1 MSVGGVHS
9 NHTHKE
15 RVPGDW
21 QGGTRCLP
29 LGHFC
34 CTRVRRDISVCKSR
48 WGHGGPPRALA
59 VEPRIARMFSGGL
72 IPIARSFSTFRF
84 PREGRL
90 APAVRRLFA
99 EVHRPAGPAGPAENS
114 TREVQDPLR
123 FGRAIV
129 AEGSCQS
136 SQLNRFDRMSALSL
150 RHGRCKGL
158 FPSDGPGPVCALRK
172 KGRRENLSRY
182 SHRVRS
188 ATLLGSVPGRRPQ
201 APCSRCVLA
210 GCRGVRG
217 FLRRSGRHST
227 RLGGDRL
234 CPR

>member
-48 WGHGGPPRALA
+48 WGHGDPPRAPA
-59 VEPRIARMFSGGL
+59 VEPRIARISQRRLGDTAPRQMASGEL
-72 IPIARSFSTFRF
+72 TPIARSFSTFRF

-90 APAVRRLFA
+90 APVVRRLFA

-150 RHGRCKGL
+150 RHGRCNGL
-158 FPSDGPGPVCALRK
+158 FPSDGPGPVRALRK
-172 KGRRENLSRY
+172 KG
-182 SHRVRS
+182 
-188 ATLLGSVPGRRPQ
+188 
-201 APCSRCVLA
+201 
-210 GCRGVRG
+210 
-217 FLRRSGRHST
+217 
-227 RLGGDRL
+227 
-234 CPR
+234 